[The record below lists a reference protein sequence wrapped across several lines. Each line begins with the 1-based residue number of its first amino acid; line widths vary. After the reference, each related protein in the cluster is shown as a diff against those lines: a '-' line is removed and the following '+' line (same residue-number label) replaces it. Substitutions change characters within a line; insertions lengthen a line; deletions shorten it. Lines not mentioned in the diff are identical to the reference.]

1 MKYTITTTATFIA
14 LVLTTFT
21 AHATDFNSANVGKF
35 IQTLSTMQTLSDKYG
50 EPSHISDM
58 SIQERLGNIDAP
70 FSSAVESIE
79 GYQGY
84 NEMADV
90 IRTQGFGDTT
100 EWALFGDRVMR
111 AFAALK
117 MSGQEPQ
124 LDAHMAKAMKELEGS
139 GMSDAQKKMIQ
150 EMMQSAGKVVNSFQN
165 VPDADKDAVRPHLSA
180 LENLQ

>member
-1 MKYTITTTATFIA
+1 
-14 LVLTTFT
+14 
-21 AHATDFNSANVGKF
+21 
-35 IQTLSTMQTLSDKYG
+35 MQTLSDKYG

-70 FSSAVESIE
+70 FSSAIESIE

-117 MSGQEPQ
+117 MAGQKP
-124 LDAHMAKAMKELEGS
+124 
-139 GMSDAQKKMIQ
+139 
-150 EMMQSAGKVVNSFQN
+150 
-165 VPDADKDAVRPHLSA
+165 
-180 LENLQ
+180 